1 MRSLIFVLI
10 SIVLAFLSWGVYGP
24 VLHEGQHA
32 MGVPLV
38 PSSLRPFICVGLAYF
53 LIAVVVPVAMLGTKG
68 ERGKWKLTGAIWS
81 FAAGAAGAIGALGII
96 VAFKFRGNPIYVM
109 PLVFGLAPVVNTLFT
124 MAMTRTF
131 RQANAVF
138 FGGIIVVAIGAAGV
152 LFFKPVA
159 KNVSVDTSPDGSIKL
174 TLRQLVY
181 SESGRSEWTTE
192 EWSAQSFE
200 ELQTNAELEKA
211 YRLYL
216 KKQPLTLHQFIFV
229 MAAIA
234 LTALCWGSYGPVLHK
249 GQAKM
254 DGSRLRPLLCV
265 GLAYFVIAVLVPLP
279 LLQTFDE
286 PGGWTPFGVIW
297 SLGAGA
303 AGAIGALGIIMAFN
317 FGGKPVY
324 VMPLV
329 FGCAP
334 VMNTLTTITAEGTA
348 GEVTTPFF
356 VSLTLVI
363 AGAVAVL
370 VFAPRSEKK
379 AVSGKEKTEGTLE
392 ERGDEHESCWESS
405 DGGLGE
411 GTIKSCVLGDN
422 DNEKETTNPTPAPGF
437 ELDEDTYDP
446 EETIDHRP
454 Q

>member
-1 MRSLIFVLI
+1 MRSLILVLP
-10 SIVLAFLSWGVYGP
+10 SVVLAFLSWGVYGP

-32 MGVPLV
+32 MGVPLA
-38 PSSLRPFICVGLAYF
+38 PSSLRPFICVGIAYF
-53 LIAVVVPVAMLGTKG
+53 VIAVVVPMAMLGTKG
-68 ERGKWKLTGAIWS
+68 ERGTWKLTGAIWS

-131 RQANAVF
+131 RQASAVF

-152 LFFKPVA
+152 MFFKPVA
-159 KNVSVDTSPDGSIKL
+159 KNVTVATSPDGSIKV
-174 TLRQLVY
+174 TLKKLDHA
-181 SESGRSEWTTE
+181 ESGVSEWTTK
-192 EWSAQSFE
+192 EWSAKNLE
-200 ELQTNAELEKA
+200 ELKTRAELDEA

-216 KKQPLTLHQFIFV
+216 KKQPLTLYQFSMV
-229 MAAIA
+229 MAAVA

-265 GLAYFVIAVLVPLP
+265 GLAYFVIAVLAPLP
-279 LLQTFDE
+279 LLTTIDE
-286 PGGWTPFGVIW
+286 PGRWTLFGVMW

-317 FGGKPVY
+317 FGGKPIY

-334 VMNTLTTITAEGTA
+334 VVNTLTTIASEGTA
-348 GEVTTPFF
+348 GQVTALFF
-356 VSLTLVI
+356 VSLMLVI

-379 AVSGKEKTEGTLE
+379 AVSEEEKGTPGQRGSEDEGISE
-392 ERGDEHESCWESS
+392 ISDSSSGDLPKSRV
-405 DGGLGE
+405 LGE
-411 GTIKSCVLGDN
+411 
-422 DNEKETTNPTPAPGF
+422 NETETTDSTTATSAPGV
-437 ELDEDTYDP
+437 ETGEETVDP